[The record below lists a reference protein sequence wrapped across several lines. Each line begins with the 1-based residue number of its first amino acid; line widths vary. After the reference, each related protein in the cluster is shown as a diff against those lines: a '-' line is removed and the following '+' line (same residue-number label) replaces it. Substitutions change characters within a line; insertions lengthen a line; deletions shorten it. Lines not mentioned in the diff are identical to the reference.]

1 MTYAA
6 FYIKNNKTKQ
16 PFANAKATQGIKAQ
30 IQNAYRNARNT
41 LQNFDIKQM
50 AQNIN
55 LQSATAFTQKYGV
68 AALTMIVNQRPV
80 TNQMMLD
87 SLFNGIAPALGI
99 TAGQIGFNSIME
111 MKNAA
116 MAGNINVANFMQGLS
131 NGLSIV
137 TDSATGQ
144 ADYSKY
150 GEEIPI
156 DLTTSF
162 SENHTFEMFDR
173 RVQKGFTYS
182 EGYHILPLILPV
194 SGIIKDGKNF
204 TAHEFADR
212 LSAIA
217 DTYEPF
223 TFRAGEKIYENYM
236 FTNFNPTRQ
245 TEQGISFDAEI
256 KQATSGDAEFVKVNI
271 PRKKPATSGNGR
283 GNGTN
288 TARTTANKLKG
299 QSINNK
305 TSSQNYA
312 GGVGAWQWL
321 TGGDPVSNI
330 PFLNN
335 ITKTL
340 EKLKT

>member
-6 FYIKNNKTKQ
+6 FYIKSNKQLPKQ
-16 PFANAKATQGIKAQ
+16 INAKATQGIKAQ
-30 IQNAYRNARNT
+30 IQNAYKNAKNT

-50 AQNIN
+50 AQNFN

-68 AALTMIVNQRPV
+68 SALTMIINQRPV

-99 TAGQIGFNSIME
+99 TAGQTGFNSIME

-150 GEEIPI
+150 GEEIAI

-162 SENHTFEMFDR
+162 SENHTYEMFDR

-182 EGYHILPLILPV
+182 EGYHILPLVLPV

-217 DTYEPF
+217 DTYQPF

-236 FTNFNPTRQ
+236 FTSFNPTRQ
-245 TEQGISFDAEI
+245 TENGISFDAEI
-256 KQATSGDAEFVKVNI
+256 KRVTTGDAEFVKVNI
-271 PRKKPATSGNGR
+271 PRKSTGKASGKGS
-283 GNGTN
+283 GT
-288 TARTTANKLKG
+288 AKTTANKVKK
-299 QSINNK
+299 QAVKNK
-305 TSSQNYA
+305 TSPQSY
-312 GGVGAWQWL
+312 GGIIGKWQWL
-321 TGGDPVSNI
+321 TGGDPIYNL
-330 PFLNN
+330 PYLNKVTSVLN
-335 ITKTL
+335 QYK
-340 EKLKT
+340 

>member
-6 FYIKNNKTKQ
+6 FYIKSNKQLPKQ
-16 PFANAKATQGIKAQ
+16 INARATQGIKAQ
-30 IQNAYRNARNT
+30 IQNAYKNAKNT

-50 AQNIN
+50 AQNFN

-68 AALTMIVNQRPV
+68 SALTMIINQRPV

-162 SENHTFEMFDR
+162 SENHTYEMFDR

-182 EGYHILPLILPV
+182 EGYHILPLVLPV

-217 DTYEPF
+217 DTYQPF

-256 KQATSGDAEFVKVNI
+256 KLVTTGDAEFVKVNI
-271 PRKKPATSGNGR
+271 PRRKTTGAGKRSG
-283 GNGTN
+283 
-288 TARTTANKLKG
+288 TAKTTANKVKN
-299 QSINNK
+299 QAVKNK
-305 TSSQNYA
+305 TSPQSY
-312 GGVGAWQWL
+312 GGIIGKWQWL
-321 TGGDPVSNI
+321 TGGDPIYNL
-330 PFLNN
+330 PYLNKVTSVLN
-335 ITKTL
+335 QYK
-340 EKLKT
+340 